1 MIRCRRLVFIF
12 TAIIFL
18 AGCGAGQIAP
28 EPEMGADTGQQSG
41 DSSAPRNRARIH
53 AELGGLY
60 FQRGNMGVALEELR
74 MAIAADPSYAPAYNV
89 LGLVFMDLRENAQA
103 QANFERAIR
112 LSPNDADVNHNYALF
127 LCQSGR
133 EADSARY
140 FLAAVRNPLYSQPQ
154 KSYAAAGA
162 CAIKANNERD
172 ATEYLERA
180 LRIDPDYSP
189 ALMSFAQLL
198 YRKGEWERA
207 RTIVAR
213 FNKVTDQSAESLWLA
228 LRIERKLG
236 NKMAENSFAA
246 QLPRRFSGAP
256 EYQSLLK
263 GHFE

>member
-1 MIRCRRLVFIF
+1 
-12 TAIIFL
+12 
-18 AGCGAGQIAP
+18 
-28 EPEMGADTGQQSG
+28 MGADTGQQSG
-41 DSSAPRNRARIH
+41 DSGAPRNRARIH

-172 ATEYLERA
+172 ATQYLERERLLHGSIKLPINRQSLYGLRCESNVSWGTKWQKTA
-180 LRIDPDYSP
+180 LPH
-189 ALMSFAQLL
+189 SFA
-198 YRKGEWERA
+198 GGFPA
-207 RTIVAR
+207 RPNTKA
-213 FNKVTDQSAESLWLA
+213 SLKDILSD
-228 LRIERKLG
+228 R
-236 NKMAENSFAA
+236 
-246 QLPRRFSGAP
+246 
-256 EYQSLLK
+256 
-263 GHFE
+263 